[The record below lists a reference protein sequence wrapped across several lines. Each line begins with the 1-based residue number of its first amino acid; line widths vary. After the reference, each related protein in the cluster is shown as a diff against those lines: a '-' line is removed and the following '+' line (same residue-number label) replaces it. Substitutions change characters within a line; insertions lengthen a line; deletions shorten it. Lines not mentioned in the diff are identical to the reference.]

1 MEWPRLLPAFQEE
14 YDRRMA
20 LNTWPREFTDPIRD
34 LRHPREAGARAAER
48 ALRCPPDKAG
58 GGAGPA
64 AAAAAAATATA
75 TGQPRRIRIEDVI
88 VPPGEDGGPPLQVT
102 VVAPYEEEDPARRR
116 RDRPCIFF
124 IHGGAM
130 CGSSRHVGLHVNG
143 PAWAD
148 EGIITVSVEYRRAP
162 ENRGEG
168 LARDCYRVLRWVW
181 ESLEFDHDRLMVYG
195 ASAGGCLAAATVLL
209 LVNDQQAAE
218 AEAKASDPSDEPGQ
232 PPPPHLPRLCGLFLE
247 APMLDHRCD
256 SESMRSLDSNGP
268 FFNGQACRFAW
279 QQVLQDEPV
288 VTKYMAPALATR
300 EDLARFPPT
309 AAYVGNMDP
318 LYSELEAWM
327 AVAGRDDFVYR
338 VFEGL
343 PHGFDAMLPEE
354 EVSREAKL
362 WRLNWIQ
369 ARFGISKWNV
379 STLEC
384 QSLL

>member
-1 MEWPRLLPAFQEE
+1 MEWPRLLPAFQDE
-14 YDRRMA
+14 YDRRTT
-20 LNTWPREFTDPIRD
+20 LDTWPREFTDPIRD

-48 ALRCPPDKAG
+48 ALRSPEAAG
-58 GGAGPA
+58 GGAGPG
-64 AAAAAAATATA
+64 A
-75 TGQPRRIRIEDVI
+75 TGQRRIRIDDI
-88 VPPGEDGGPPLQVT
+88 VVPGEDGSPPLQAT
-102 VVAPYEEEDPARRR
+102 VVAPYEDAGRRR

-130 CGSSRHVGLHVNG
+130 CGSSRYVGLHVNG

-218 AEAKASDPSDEPGQ
+218 AAAADPSDEPGQ
-232 PPPPHLPRLCGLFLE
+232 PPPQPPQLCGLFLE

-256 SESMRSLDSNGP
+256 SDSMKSLEGNGP

-279 QQVLQDEPV
+279 QQVLQDEPE
-288 VTKYMAPALATR
+288 VTKYMSPALATS

-318 LYSELEAWM
+318 LYSEVEAWM
-327 AVAGRDDFVYR
+327 TAAGRDDFVYR

-354 EVSREAKL
+354 DISREAKL
-362 WRLNWIQ
+362 WRLSWIQ
-369 ARFGISKWNV
+369 ARFGICKWNV
-379 STLEC
+379 STLEW